1 MTGKNTLNT
10 LYNDTLSIKI
20 LILKL
25 PYLYR
30 FRIKLYTSM
39 CFAHGGAH
47 HGVYPVVYTSM
58 CKAHGGAHH
67 GVYPVVYIFLE
78 LHSAS
83 IYLMMDDSTQKINS
97 LMLFTRQNGMCQ

>member
-30 FRIKLYTSM
+30 FRIKL
-39 CFAHGGAH
+39 
-47 HGVYPVVYTSM
+47 
-58 CKAHGGAHH
+58 
-67 GVYPVVYIFLE
+67 YIFLE

>member
-47 HGVYPVVYTSM
+47 HGVYPVVY
-58 CKAHGGAHH
+58 
-67 GVYPVVYIFLE
+67 IFLE